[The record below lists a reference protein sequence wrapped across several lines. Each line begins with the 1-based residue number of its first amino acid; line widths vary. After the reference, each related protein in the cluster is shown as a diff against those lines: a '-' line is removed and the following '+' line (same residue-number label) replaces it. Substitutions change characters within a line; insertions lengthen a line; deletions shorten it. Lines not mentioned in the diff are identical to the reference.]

1 MKKILFATSAL
12 VATAGMAAADVTMGG
27 YGRFGIYYNEG
38 LTKNETRLDQRFRL
52 TITGVT
58 ESDSGVKFEARIRFQ
73 TDDGN
78 KVTVDDDGGIT
89 TSKAGASN
97 VAQRSAAGFAVT
109 AEGFR
114 LDVGNV
120 SDVLDSGDVVDYYGY
135 GIGLTYFLEA
145 SSGFVLPASGFGTSS
160 DDSMKDPTVKLRWN
174 YEAFTVS
181 ASYTDDTTQR
191 NTTATLAN
199 LGTSEEYQIG
209 LGWSGDVFNV
219 GAMMG
224 QNENADGSDNDYW
237 AASIGWTG
245 ELFSVSALVADSDNQ
260 ADTSYGISGK
270 FDLGESTEI
279 RAVFNDTGIDGADE
293 QYGVGFRHGL
303 GGGVTIAGGVGRNA
317 LKDTVADLG
326 VQFNF

>member
-38 LTKNETRLDQRFRL
+38 ATKNETRLEQRFRL

-78 KVTVDDDGGIT
+78 KVTVGDDGIT

-145 SSGFVLPASGFGTSS
+145 SSGFTLPASGFGTSS
-160 DDSMKDPTVKLRWN
+160 DDSFTDPTVKLRWN

-181 ASYTDDTTQR
+181 ASYTDDSTQR
-191 NTTATLAN
+191 STVATAAN

-279 RAVFNDTGIDGADE
+279 RALFNDTGIDGADE

-303 GGGVTIAGGVGRNA
+303 GGGVTIAGGVGRNG

>member
-38 LTKNETRLDQRFRL
+38 ATKNETRLEQRFRL

-73 TDDGN
+73 TDD
-78 KVTVDDDGGIT
+78 KERVSVSEDGLVS
-89 TSKAGASN
+89 TSEAGASN

-145 SSGFVLPASGFGTSS
+145 SSGFTLPASGFGTSG
-160 DDSMKDPTVKLRWN
+160 DDSFTDPTVKLRWN

-181 ASYTDDTTQR
+181 ASYTDDSTQR
-191 NTTATLAN
+191 STVATAAN

-260 ADTSYGISGK
+260 ADTAYGISGK

-279 RAVFNDTGIDGADE
+279 RALYNDTGIDGVSE

-317 LKDTVADLG
+317 VKDTVADLG

>member
-38 LTKNETRLDQRFRL
+38 ATKNETRLEQRFRL

-73 TDDGN
+73 TDD
-78 KVTVDDDGGIT
+78 KERVSVSEDGLVS
-89 TSKAGASN
+89 TSEAGASN

-145 SSGFVLPASGFGTSS
+145 SSGFTLPASGFGTSS
-160 DDSMKDPTVKLRWN
+160 DDSFTDPTVKLRWN

-181 ASYTDDTTQR
+181 ASYTDDSTQR
-191 NTTATLAN
+191 STVATAAN

-245 ELFSVSALVADSDNQ
+245 ELFSVSALVADSDIQ

-279 RAVFNDTGIDGADE
+279 RALYNDTGIDGVSE

-303 GGGVTIAGGVGRNA
+303 GGGVTIAGGVGRNG

>member
-38 LTKNETRLDQRFRL
+38 ATKNETRLEQRFRL

-73 TDDGN
+73 TDD
-78 KVTVDDDGGIT
+78 KERVSVSEDGLVS
-89 TSKAGASN
+89 TSEAGASN

-145 SSGFVLPASGFGTSS
+145 SSGFTLPASGFGTSG
-160 DDSMKDPTVKLRWN
+160 DDSFTDPTVKLRWN

-181 ASYTDDTTQR
+181 ASYTDDSTQR
-191 NTTATLAN
+191 STVATAAN

-224 QNENADGSDNDYW
+224 QNENPDGSDNDYW

-260 ADTSYGISGK
+260 ADTAYGISGK

-279 RAVFNDTGIDGADE
+279 RALYNDTGIDGVSE

-303 GGGVTIAGGVGRNA
+303 GGGVTIAGGVGRNG

>member
-38 LTKNETRLDQRFRL
+38 ATKNETRLEQRFRL

-73 TDDGN
+73 TDD
-78 KVTVDDDGGIT
+78 KERVSVSEDGLVS
-89 TSKAGASN
+89 TSEAGASN

-145 SSGFVLPASGFGTSS
+145 SSGFTLPASGFGTSS
-160 DDSMKDPTVKLRWN
+160 DDSFTDPTVKLRWN

-181 ASYTDDTTQR
+181 ASYTDDSTQR
-191 NTTATLAN
+191 SDIATLAN
-199 LGTSEEYQIG
+199 YGTSEEYQIG

-224 QNENADGSDNDYW
+224 QNENDDGSNNDYW

-245 ELFSVSALVADSDNQ
+245 ELFSVSALAADSDNQ
-260 ADTSYGISGK
+260 ADMSYGISGK

-279 RAVFNDTGIDGADE
+279 RALFNETGIDGFSE
-293 QYGVGFRHGL
+293 QYGVGVRHGL

-317 LKDTVADLG
+317 VKDTVADLG

>member
-38 LTKNETRLDQRFRL
+38 ATKNETRLEQRFRL

-73 TDDGN
+73 TDD
-78 KVTVDDDGGIT
+78 KERVSVSEDGLVS
-89 TSKAGASN
+89 TSEAGASN

-145 SSGFVLPASGFGTSS
+145 SSGFTLPASGFGTSG
-160 DDSMKDPTVKLRWN
+160 DDSFTDPTVKLRWN

-181 ASYTDDTTQR
+181 ASYTDDSTQR
-191 NTTATLAN
+191 STVATAAN

-260 ADTSYGISGK
+260 ADTAYGISGK

-279 RAVFNDTGIDGADE
+279 RALYNDTGIDGVSE

-303 GGGVTIAGGVGRNA
+303 GGGVTIAGGVGRNG